1 MGTLCRFGLYC
12 LSESGAKFL
21 CWVGGWGLEKTNSL
35 EKPLWVTEKRA
46 ARVIAEREAGAGRP
60 NRKTAHAQDPRQGTG
75 QK

>member
-1 MGTLCRFGLYC
+1 M
-12 LSESGAKFL
+12 
-21 CWVGGWGLEKTNSL
+21 EKTNSL